1 VRRRAVETLYTGPVG
16 AREERV
22 ARNETLFREVNERIK
37 QVNASLATV
46 QQTDFLCE
54 CGDESCTEP
63 VSLSM
68 AEYEA
73 VRAEPTQ
80 FAVVPD
86 HVVPSIER
94 IVRSNRRYAVVAKTD
109 PDVARVAE
117 IEDPRS

>member
-1 VRRRAVETLYTGPVG
+1 VG

-46 QQTDFLCE
+46 EQTDFLCE

-73 VRAEPTQ
+73 VRAEPTR
-80 FAVVPD
+80 FVVVPGHAVPD
-86 HVVPSIER
+86 MEQVVT
-94 IVRSNRRYAVVAKTD
+94 SNRRYAVVVKTD
-109 PDVARVAE
+109 PDAVRIGE
-117 IEDPRS
+117 DEDPRS

>member
-1 VRRRAVETLYTGPVG
+1 VG

-46 QQTDFLCE
+46 EQTDFLCE
-54 CGDESCTEP
+54 CGDGSCTVP

-80 FAVVPD
+80 FAVAPD
-86 HVVPSIER
+86 HVVPDIER

-109 PDVARVAE
+109 PDVARLAE
-117 IEDPRS
+117 LEDPRS

>member
-1 VRRRAVETLYTGPVG
+1 VG

-37 QVNASLATV
+37 QVNASLATIE
-46 QQTDFLCE
+46 QTDFLCE

-68 AEYEA
+68 VEYEA

-80 FAVVPD
+80 FAVVPGHAAPD
-86 HVVPSIER
+86 IEQVVM
-94 IVRSNRRYAVVAKTD
+94 SNRRYAVVVKTD